1 MKNVLLKNK
10 MISLLIVTSLIF
22 VQCEEENNDDTMFN
36 FPLIENIDTQ
46 VYDEIK
52 KTCETYWDLN
62 IMIDTTFEIIRDGD
76 EFSVHCDGNLG
87 GHLYHFVIRTD
98 KYGKWI
104 NDGRTII
111 ETSDDFL
118 DITYMMNYN
127 DFENIKTYILLNG
140 DRETFCNMYNDNPH
154 YSFEGFEAYLNPEIG
169 QLNINC
175 DPELSDFNEIVIRDQ
190 NSDPQY
196 FHLLIV
202 RNGDLENEQIAR
214 KESNMIE
221 GKVYLLKYYEYDL
234 DKMAEK
240 VRMYIDEMKHSVK

>member
-10 MISLLIVTSLIF
+10 MISLLIVISLIF
-22 VQCEEENNDDTMFN
+22 VQCDKENNDDTMFN

-62 IMIDTTFEIIRDGD
+62 IMIDTTFEIISDGD

-240 VRMYIDEMKHSVK
+240 VRMYIDEMKYSVK

>member
-154 YSFEGFEAYLNPEIG
+154 YSFEGSEAYLNPEIG

>member
-10 MISLLIVTSLIF
+10 MISLLIVISLIF
-22 VQCEEENNDDTMFN
+22 VQCDKENNDDTMFN

-62 IMIDTTFEIIRDGD
+62 IMIDTTFEIISDGD

-196 FHLLIV
+196 FHILIV

-240 VRMYIDEMKHSVK
+240 VRMYIDEMKYSVK